1 MLLVLVVF
9 AITLLA
15 AYVWFFYEDVKRYP
29 KGPTPFP
36 FIGNLLSINFHKLHE
51 VFVRYSKQYGN
62 VFTIWLPK
70 PYVVIMDFGN
80 IKEAFLNK
88 GDDFCGRSGLYPD
101 TIFQNVEN
109 GGVIFS
115 QGDNWR
121 EQRRISLHI
130 LRDFGMGKNLMEE
143 QVLISAQEFLAH
155 LSTVNREEGIN
166 LSLPIQVYVAN
177 IINRTLFGFGY
188 EYNNCNRL
196 LEGVEAI
203 NSTFIGIRNSKLT
216 FIAQMFPSINSLPI
230 LRYLARERFD
240 KNISVLH
247 KHLKEDI
254 ERALNSYSVDQE
266 PDCFV
271 QAYYQKMQTNPHLN
285 WNGDDHYNSSMG
297 NSTVRDNPQIVY
309 WFNLL
314 REPLCANISLEEGVL
329 TLLQNYKIQPVMG
342 GNVDMSVIYTITLL
356 PKEQPLCLT
365 PVAPEIK

>member
-115 QGDNWR
+115 
-121 EQRRISLHI
+121 
-130 LRDFGMGKNLMEE
+130 

-271 QAYYQKMQTNPHLN
+271 QAYYQKMQTNPHL
-285 WNGDDHYNSSMG
+285 
-297 NSTVRDNPQIVY
+297 
-309 WFNLL
+309 
-314 REPLCANISLEEGVL
+314 
-329 TLLQNYKIQPVMG
+329 K
-342 GNVDMSVIYTITLL
+342 
-356 PKEQPLCLT
+356 
-365 PVAPEIK
+365 